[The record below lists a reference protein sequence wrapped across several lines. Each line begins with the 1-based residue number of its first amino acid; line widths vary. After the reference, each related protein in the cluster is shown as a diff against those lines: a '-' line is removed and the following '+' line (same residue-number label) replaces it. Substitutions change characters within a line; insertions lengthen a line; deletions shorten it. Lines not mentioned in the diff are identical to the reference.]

1 MLRDLSEARSSEK
14 TRRVAKVFLGTSET
28 YGLQVIKA
36 QLGIETL
43 EVVSAAE
50 EHPLG
55 YDQQRDAAGP
65 AKPQIVF
72 LADQLES
79 VTA

>member
-1 MLRDLSEARSSEK
+1 MFGSRS
-14 TRRVAKVFLGTSET
+14 
-28 YGLQVIKA
+28 LQVIKA
-36 QLGIETL
+36 QLGVETL

>member
-1 MLRDLSEARSSEK
+1 MLRCELAP
-14 TRRVAKVFLGTSET
+14 
-28 YGLQVIKA
+28 QVIKS
-36 QLGIETL
+36 QLGIEKL

-79 VTA
+79 AAA